1 MYLVLAIIWLK
12 NCLLGVKTT
21 ITRSLTLIIFYFI
34 GYDCFF
40 FIISLKVSEQ
50 TSETSQLSEKW
61 FHHLDPN
68 MLNIV
73 VGIAKQPFPELRLSS
88 HSVLK
93 VLSAL
98 PWGQKKMS
106 EFPGFNEYLLDRST
120 EKTKEGKESKFQIV
134 KSLAES
140 PTTLNI
146 FGQPYYVKLKA
157 YFLQGPLYVQTET
170 QVAYEG
176 E

>member
-1 MYLVLAIIWLK
+1 M
-12 NCLLGVKTT
+12 
-21 ITRSLTLIIFYFI
+21 
-34 GYDCFF
+34 
-40 FIISLKVSEQ
+40 KVSEQ

-93 VLSAL
+93 TLSAL
-98 PWGQKKMS
+98 PWGQKKMN

-146 FGQPYYVKLKA
+146 FGHGKFFQNFHSVICHTISSSVIIKNAGIL
-157 YFLQGPLYVQTET
+157 FIDILRICTNFTISITFELGT
-170 QVAYEG
+170 
-176 E
+176 

>member
-1 MYLVLAIIWLK
+1 MV
-12 NCLLGVKTT
+12 
-21 ITRSLTLIIFYFI
+21 
-34 GYDCFF
+34 F

-157 YFLQGPLYVQTET
+157 YFLQGPLYVQAET